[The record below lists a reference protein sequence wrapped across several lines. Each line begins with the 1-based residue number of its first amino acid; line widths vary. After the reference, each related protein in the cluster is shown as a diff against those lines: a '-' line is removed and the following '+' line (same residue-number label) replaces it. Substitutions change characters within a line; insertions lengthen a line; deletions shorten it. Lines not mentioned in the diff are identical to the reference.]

1 MVGSKKDGLSF
12 VEEETDDGDGDD
24 GKETLVLLLPSGIVI
39 LLPVDVPLYV
49 KGTNVIKH
57 SSF

>member
-12 VEEETDDGDGDD
+12 VEGETDGDGDD